1 VEREMSLTIVA
12 TKLELF
18 GMKTEWFENLKMM
31 IMINNT
37 SCNNNGD
44 ANSNFKLKNLTK
56 EETEEEQ
63 KKTKRRRRHGICDTL
78 ARRKINVIT
87 KLSSKHRLP

>member
-1 VEREMSLTIVA
+1 M
-12 TKLELF
+12 
-18 GMKTEWFENLKMM
+18 GM
-31 IMINNT
+31 
-37 SCNNNGD
+37 
-44 ANSNFKLKNLTK
+44 FKLKNLTK